1 MTAALYYH
9 PEAYTT
15 SGPKLMGRNV
25 AGESFLRGYLL
36 HSTASAFCAQVQH
49 AAHARQF
56 IETVRAAGRSEPVE
70 VVSMATLDRL
80 SRVGQVFLPGPGI
93 GDHARHRTTFG
104 DGAWSLCGL
113 THTVS
118 SAGAMDALAD
128 LIVAPVQPWDAVI
141 CTSAAV
147 KGTVERVLQAQA
159 DYLVRRLGVGTLVLP
174 QLPVIPLGIH
184 AADFEFPD
192 TRKAAAR
199 AALGAGPDSMVVLF
213 VGRLSFHA
221 KAHPLAMY
229 QALEAASRESGK
241 PVILVEYGLHP
252 NASIAQA
259 FAQAAQQACPSVRVL
274 TLDGRREEDR
284 ERAWAA
290 ADVLCSLSDNVQESF
305 GIVPIEAMAA
315 GIPVVVSDWDGYRDT
330 VQDGVEGFRIPTLM
344 PQEGSGADLALR
356 HALGIDTY
364 DLYIGRVS
372 SLVSVDVQATTQ
384 AFVRLFESP
393 ELRRRMGDAGRAR
406 ARSVYDW
413 KVVIGRYET
422 LWAQLSEIRAARATG
437 GARPAH
443 PWPAR
448 MDPFRAFADYPTH
461 TLTPQTVL
469 ALADTDVDSARR
481 RIHGYRALAMVEF
494 AGFVLPT
501 EAEVE
506 QMLDGLSVGPRS
518 AGELIAGVPAARRP
532 FVFRSLAW
540 LAKLGAVKVCL

>member
-9 PEAYTT
+9 PEAYT
-15 SGPKLMGRNV
+15 SNGPKLMGRNV

-36 HSTASAFCAQVQH
+36 YSTASAFCAQVEH
-49 AAHARQF
+49 PAHAQQF
-56 IETVRAAGRSEPVE
+56 VETVRAAGRSEPVE
-70 VVSMATLDRL
+70 VVGMSTLEKL
-80 SRVGQVFLPGPGI
+80 LRVGQVFLPGPGI
-93 GDHARHRTTFG
+93 GDPARHRSAFG

-118 SAGAMDALAD
+118 SARAMDALAD
-128 LIVAPVQPWDAVI
+128 LIVAPVQPWDALI

-159 DYLVRRLGVGTLVLP
+159 DYLKRRLGVGTLVLP
-174 QLPVIPLGIH
+174 QLPVIPLGVH
-184 AADFEFPD
+184 TADFEFPD

-241 PVILVEYGLHP
+241 PVVLVEYGLHP

-259 FAQAAQQACPSVRVL
+259 FAQAAQRACPSVRVL
-274 TLDGRREEDR
+274 TLDGRREDDR

-330 VQDGVEGFRIPTLM
+330 VQDGVEGFRVPTLM
-344 PQEGSGADLALR
+344 PQEGSGADLAMR
-356 HALGIDTY
+356 HALGVDTY

-372 SLVSVDVQATTQ
+372 SLVAVDVQATTR

-413 KVVIGRYET
+413 KVVIGQYEA
-422 LWAQLSEIRAARATG
+422 LWAQLSEIRAGRATA
-437 GARPAH
+437 GARPVH

-448 MDPFRAFADYPTH
+448 MDPFGAFADYPTH
-461 TLTPQTVL
+461 ILTPRTVL
-469 ALADTDVDSARR
+469 ALADDDVDSARR
-481 RIHGYRALAMVEF
+481 RIHGYRSLEMVEF

-501 EAEVE
+501 EAQVE

-518 AGELIAGVPAARRP
+518 AGELVAGVPAARRP
-532 FVFRSLAW
+532 FAFRSLAW